1 VDVCSDEILFNT
13 VLETCTR
20 HRQLHRL
27 EGLLAA
33 FSSSKLRPSVHTF
46 GSLIK
51 ACSTLRCIVKCREFW
66 RIMVE
71 EYAMQPNAIVL
82 GCMLDALVCNGQVEG
97 AVTLLNEWKP
107 KIAPNTIMYSTI
119 LKGFA
124 NSKQSTRAL
133 DIWKEISESGVALNN
148 VLYNALIDSQARV
161 GAMDK
166 VSMIVESMEPNG
178 CWPDSI
184 TYATIVKGYCVQG
197 DLDTAFEA
205 FRSAQKNGMAIDSVV
220 YNTIMSG
227 CTRHNRIDLA
237 ETILADMERHNIK
250 PSTSTLGI
258 LVKMYIQCHQVEK
271 AFQVVEEF
279 PRKHGVQ
286 VNLQARTLLLE
297 ACLANNDIDRAMT
310 VFGEIKGSGAGVDA
324 KTYSSVIC
332 ELIRYGRLEPAAALV
347 DHAYGLTGK
356 GTKRG
361 LLSDQK
367 LDNDCIEQLMRALG
381 QADLM
386 HSIGIPLFERLRAA
400 RVPVN
405 GRLCALAVQNGA
417 TPTRH

>member
-1 VDVCSDEILFNT
+1 M
-13 VLETCTR
+13 
-20 HRQLHRL
+20 
-27 EGLLAA
+27 A
-33 FSSSKLRPSVHTF
+33 
-46 GSLIK
+46 
-51 ACSTLRCIVKCREFW
+51 
-66 RIMVE
+66 
-71 EYAMQPNAIVL
+71 
-82 GCMLDALVCNGQVEG
+82 
-97 AVTLLNEWKP
+97 
-107 KIAPNTIMYSTI
+107 
-119 LKGFA
+119 
-124 NSKQSTRAL
+124 
-133 DIWKEISESGVALNN
+133 
-148 VLYNALIDSQARV
+148 
-161 GAMDK
+161 K
-166 VSMIVESMEPNG
+166 VSMLVESMEPNG

-237 ETILADMERHNIK
+237 EVILADMEKHNIK

-310 VFGEIKGSGAGVDA
+310 MFGDIKGSGEGVDA

-332 ELIRYGRLEPAAALV
+332 E
-347 DHAYGLTGK
+347 
-356 GTKRG
+356 
-361 LLSDQK
+361 
-367 LDNDCIEQLMRALG
+367 
-381 QADLM
+381 
-386 HSIGIPLFERLRAA
+386 
-400 RVPVN
+400 
-405 GRLCALAVQNGA
+405 
-417 TPTRH
+417 